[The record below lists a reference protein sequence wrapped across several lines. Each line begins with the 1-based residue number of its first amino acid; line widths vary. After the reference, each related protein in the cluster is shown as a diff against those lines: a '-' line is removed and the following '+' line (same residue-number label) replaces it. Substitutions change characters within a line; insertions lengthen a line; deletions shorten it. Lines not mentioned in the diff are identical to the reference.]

1 MTNQPTY
8 TELYITVQELL
19 KRVNGLEGLVKQN
32 QKLTRENAVLKER
45 LSKYENPKNSRNS
58 SIPPSQDHNRPKPNQ
73 SLRKSSGKTVG
84 GQKGREGKTLEMT
97 ATPDKIIELHPDYC
111 NNCGESLSQGVP
123 TKEQARQIVDIPPV
137 KTVFTEY
144 QTFSKVCSCGC
155 ITIAELST

>member
-73 SLRKSSGKTVG
+73 SLRKSSGKTG
-84 GQKGREGKTLEMT
+84 INTKTWGQIFKFI
-97 ATPDKIIELHPDYC
+97 D
-111 NNCGESLSQGVP
+111 
-123 TKEQARQIVDIPPV
+123 
-137 KTVFTEY
+137 
-144 QTFSKVCSCGC
+144 
-155 ITIAELST
+155 